1 MQRRRPGRREI
12 EEWSDLYGAAG
23 EHAAWQAVE
32 EAFRRDDLEAAHEL
46 ALGLGAGAAGAWLG
60 LYRSI
65 EAEALTRRRSVRKT
79 LEPGLELEYLDD
91 EVGGLAGRIGLW
103 VREASREAA
112 RRLGFDALPPL
123 LVTVLADE
131 ADAPWVPFRNGY
143 CEPKTGFFKV
153 CLPAYLVDDP
163 RQFVSAVR
171 HEVAHALCLDA
182 AGGRMAAWLEE
193 AVSMVIGDE
202 CDPRT
207 PRRFATGR
215 WRWLD
220 PRRLEEAFAEDRE
233 TAEGREI
240 VHRAYEQSGVL
251 GTVLARRFG
260 EAALGEVARRIGRTG
275 FLKELAARLGG
286 LGPEDPALR
295 SVCGWGVRRLFR
307 EGWKWCL
314 AQE

>member
-1 MQRRRPGRREI
+1 MGRARPDRGDI
-12 EEWSDLYGAAG
+12 EEWADLYGSAG
-23 EHAAWQAVE
+23 EHAAWHAVE

-60 LYRSI
+60 LFRSI
-65 EAEALTRRRSVRKT
+65 EAEALTRRQSVRKL
-79 LEPGLELEYLDD
+79 LEPDLELEYIDA
-91 EVGGLAGRIGLW
+91 EVGGLASRLAAW
-103 VREASREAA
+103 TREACWEAA
-112 RRLGFDALPPL
+112 RRLAFDSLPPL
-123 LVTVLADE
+123 LVTVLSDE
-131 ADAPWVPFRNGY
+131 ADAPWVPLRNGY

-163 RQFVSAVR
+163 REFQSAVR

-182 AGGRMAAWLEE
+182 AGGRLPAWLEE
-193 AVSMVIGDE
+193 AASMVIGDE

-207 PRRFATGR
+207 PRRFADGR

-220 PRRLEEAFAEDRE
+220 PWRLEEAFGEDRE

-260 EAALGEVARRIGRTG
+260 EAALGEIARRTGRTG
-275 FLKELAARLGG
+275 FLRELLARLTG
-286 LGPEDPALR
+286 LGPEEPALR

-307 EGWKWCL
+307 EGWKWCV
-314 AQE
+314 QGE